1 MHVKKSLDSALEIFV
16 RDLAKHDWV
25 ASTALSKG
33 SEDQTLELTRHRPL
47 AVLTNELLTVFN
59 DLRQCAFYSLA
70 QTVAQ
75 LGSEAVVGG
84 AAQIR
89 AVHPSVKPQDLL
101 ELR

>member
-59 DLRQCAFYSLA
+59 DLRQCAFHSLA

-75 LGSEAVVGG
+75 LASEAVVDGCTARTC
-84 AAQIR
+84 AAPPTT
-89 AVHPSVKPQDLL
+89 ASDA
-101 ELR
+101 